1 MLSGL
6 VVVLGCAL
14 GGLALGLLVPAG
26 VLLVETFAALWP
38 PRFPGWPASTPEPK
52 SYTKSDTTIA
62 VVVPAHDEEAQ
73 IGATVRA
80 LFPVLA
86 AVPGDGAAPRPGP
99 KLRLI
104 VIADNCTDGTATE
117 ARAAGAEAPAA
128 VEVEVIERADRARR
142 GKGFAIAFG
151 LRHLDAHPPE
161 VVVIIDADCRVAA
174 GERGT
179 LAGLTHLADLARS
192 SGRPVQAE
200 YVLEAPPDPSPLAAI
215 SALAVLLRNRVR
227 PRGLHRLGLPCHL
240 TGSGMAF
247 PWRVLREAPETEA
260 NLVEDLVMGLDM
272 ALAGAPPLL
281 CPVVQ
286 VTSELPAGRAAASTQ
301 RRRWEHGQLHTLRTY
316 GPRLLVAGLARR
328 RPELVALG
336 LDLLVPPLAL
346 LVMLQAAAAAAAGL
360 ALWLHLLPAGAFGWA
375 TAGMAVAGLLGTTL
389 AVGVAWAR
397 FGRASVPL
405 RFLLFIPFYVAWK
418 IPLYLLLAVRGRQKT
433 WVRTARGDSAPRA
446 K

>member
-6 VVVLGCAL
+6 IVVGVGCVL
-14 GGLALGLLVPAG
+14 GGLALGLLLPVG
-26 VLLVETFAALWP
+26 VLLVETCAALWP
-38 PRFPGWPASTPEPK
+38 PRSSAAASAGVAP
-52 SYTKSDTTIA
+52 TIA
-62 VVVPAHDEEAQ
+62 VLVPAHDEEAQ
-73 IGATVRA
+73 IGATVQA
-80 LFPVLA
+80 LLPALA
-86 AVPGDGAAPRPGP
+86 AAPGGGAGPGGVGAGPGP

-104 VIADNCTDGTATE
+104 VIADNCTDGTAAE
-117 ARAAGAEAPAA
+117 ARAAGARAPAGVQ
-128 VEVEVIERADRARR
+128 VEIIERADRARR
-142 GKGFAIAFG
+142 GKGFALAFG
-151 LRHLDAHPPE
+151 LRHLDAAPPE
-161 VVVIIDADCRVAA
+161 VVVIIDADCRLAEGDVA
-174 GERGT
+174 T
-179 LAGLTHLADLARS
+179 LARLARS

-200 YVLEAPPDPSPLAAI
+200 YVLEAPPHPSPLAAI

-281 CPVVQ
+281 CPAVQ

-316 GPRLLVAGLARR
+316 VPRLLLAGLIRR
-328 RPELVALG
+328 RPALVGLG

-346 LVMLQAAAAAAAGL
+346 LVMLQAAVAAGAWL

-375 TAGMAVAGLLGTTL
+375 IAGMAAAGLLGTTL

-397 FGRASVPL
+397 FGRATVPL

-433 WVRTARGDSAPRA
+433 WVRTARRDPPPRA